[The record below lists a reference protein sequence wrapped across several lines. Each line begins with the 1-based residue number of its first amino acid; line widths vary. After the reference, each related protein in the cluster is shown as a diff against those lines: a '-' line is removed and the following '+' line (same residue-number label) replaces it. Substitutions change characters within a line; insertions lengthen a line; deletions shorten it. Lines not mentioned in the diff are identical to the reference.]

1 MEASGVHIKLTV
13 VALCLCGGI
22 DPVISSKKR
31 SLTPIARC
39 LCVGAHTLIYIQ
51 LCMFN
56 FSYTCLTPIAC
67 CHCVG
72 AHTLIYIQVCM
83 SNFSYTCHKQLFYSV
98 YVNFESYVQILH
110 IHVCPELLDMLI
122 ELLVQVL
129 LLCLP

>member
-1 MEASGVHIKLTV
+1 M
-13 VALCLCGGI
+13 
-22 DPVISSKKR
+22 R
-31 SLTPIARC
+31 SL
-39 LCVGAHTLIYIQ
+39 GIYIYSCLVDGCMCWVGWLVVLGNVIVTYRWMYIYIYIYTYVQ
-51 LCMFN
+51 L
-56 FSYTCLTPIAC
+56 TA

>member
-51 LCMFN
+51 
-56 FSYTCLTPIAC
+56 
-67 CHCVG
+67 
-72 AHTLIYIQVCM
+72 VCM

-98 YVNFESYVQILH
+98 DVNFESYVQILH